1 MSRPNAARL
10 LRLEERTLLGLYVV
24 TGGLLATAFATPY
37 LMALP
42 TLAVLVWVPLRRL
55 KARAPAWVEGLMA
68 VVGAIA
74 AAPIGYSRQSAALG
88 LSAFLFVI
96 MGVRL
101 VAPRSDRERATT
113 AAVGV
118 VLAAV
123 AASEAVEP
131 AFALLL
137 FTSLGLQLV
146 FLHLRNQRFR
156 GALDHRQ
163 DAAGVAGP
171 RLIGPREPAPPAPPN
186 RVFAG
191 RPPRLRRL
199 AAWSV
204 ILGMVLSVTAGFFFL
219 TPRLGARLLA
229 QRRASANQRLSG
241 FSGRVGLDDIGRI
254 RLNPRVA
261 FRVEVPHPPQ
271 VEGDLPYWRGRA
283 LDLYWHGNWNI
294 SPWLKP
300 LIRGLNNRGSA
311 GFVDPIF
318 QRENGPEET
327 ESYTFYVE
335 PLGTRALFCPA
346 PAQRFSFEG
355 GQPRDVRVD
364 PLQNYTTA
372 HGYLTNMS
380 YTVEVSRRP
389 GQRRHHSRRI
399 QRQLEHNALRI
410 PPQLDRAR
418 LEALAQELKGPSL
431 DPRSQPRQVMAA
443 LASRIR
449 RGWRYTLD
457 ATRTPDTEP
466 LEDFLYHKRQGHCE
480 LFASAQVMLLRS
492 LGIPARL
499 VTGFYGGE
507 YDDWSQ
513 SYTVRQSSAHAW
525 VEVWVGDGW
534 ERSDPTPPE
543 ARVPES
549 SLTDRLRA
557 SLNWLELRWFNYV
570 ISFDAYDQQRWLL
583 GLRTKLE
590 ESGGV
595 RGVAL
600 RGLPWLVGGAAL
612 LFGLAWLWRR
622 QARRKDDVPAP
633 LRRLLRALARRGY
646 PRRRGETLLELAQR
660 AEPEL
665 RTEGALERCVR
676 GYYAERF
683 GAGGSEP
690 PAELAQVVAA
700 LEAGPARS
708 PSSG

>member
-1 MSRPNAARL
+1 MSRRVDGARL
-10 LRLEERTLLGLYVV
+10 LRLEERTLLLLYVV
-24 TGGLLATAFATPY
+24 SGALLSTAFAAPY

-42 TLAVLVWVPLRRL
+42 TLAVLVWVPLRRID
-55 KARAPAWVEGLMA
+55 ARAPAWVEGLMA
-68 VVGAIA
+68 LMGAIV
-74 AAPIGYSRQSAALG
+74 AAPIGYRNQSAALG

-137 FTSLGLQLV
+137 FLSLGLQLV

-163 DAAGVAGP
+163 DAAGVTGP

-191 RPPRLRRL
+191 RPPLLRRL
-199 AAWSV
+199 AAWGV
-204 ILGMVLSVTAGFFFL
+204 ITATVLGVTVAFFLL
-219 TPRLGARLLA
+219 TPRLGARFLA
-229 QRRASANQRLSG
+229 QRKASAAQRLSG

-261 FRVEVPHPPQ
+261 FRVEVPRAPQ
-271 VEGDLPYWRGRA
+271 SEEEQPYWRGRA

-300 LIRGLNNRGSA
+300 LIRGLNNQGSA

-318 QRENGPEET
+318 QRENGRVET
-327 ESYTFYVE
+327 ERYTFYVE

-346 PAQRFSFEG
+346 PAERFTFEG

-372 HGYLTNMS
+372 HGYLTNVTYS
-380 YTVEVSRRP
+380 VEVAKNL

-399 QRQLEHNALRI
+399 QRQLEHNSLRI

-418 LEALAQELKGPSL
+418 LEALAQELKGPRL
-431 DPRSQPRQVMAA
+431 DPRTQPRLVMHA
-443 LASRIR
+443 LADRIR
-449 RGWRYTLD
+449 RGWRYTLQ

-507 YDDWSQ
+507 YDAWSQ

-534 ERSDPTPPE
+534 ERCDPTPPE
-543 ARVPES
+543 ARVPEAS
-549 SLTDRLRA
+549 MADRLRA

-570 ISFDAYDQQRWLL
+570 ISFDAYDQQRWMV
-583 GLRTKLE
+583 GLRAKLD
-590 ESGGV
+590 ESGGLQQ
-595 RGVAL
+595 VAL
-600 RGLPWLVGGAAL
+600 RGLPWLIG
-612 LFGLAWLWRR
+612 GLALVCGLVWLWRR
-622 QARRKDDVPAP
+622 RGARKDDVPAP

-660 AEPEL
+660 AEPAL
-665 RTEGALERCVR
+665 GTQGALERCVR

-690 PAELAQVVAA
+690 PAELAQVVAN
-700 LEAGPARS
+700 LESGPPAGVA
-708 PSSG
+708 